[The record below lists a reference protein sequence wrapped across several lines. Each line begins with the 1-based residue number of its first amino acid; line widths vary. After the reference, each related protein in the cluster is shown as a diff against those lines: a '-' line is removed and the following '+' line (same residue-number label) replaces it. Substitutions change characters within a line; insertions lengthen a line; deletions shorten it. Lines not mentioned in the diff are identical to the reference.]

1 MIVEL
6 IDGKKYWCSKHT
18 MESEGYIYS
27 PVPPCTPWQGIL
39 QFAPDWIKTRH
50 MIIHSFHPESLEL
63 DYDSNACAVVSESDL
78 FETYEEAKQDFIKQ
92 ANLYVKDREAYLED
106 YKKFIDKFSQ
116 EATEETRWFIEP

>member
-1 MIVEL
+1 M
-6 IDGKKYWCSKHT
+6 
-18 MESEGYIYS
+18 
-27 PVPPCTPWQGIL
+27 
-39 QFAPDWIKTRH
+39 
-50 MIIHSFHPESLEL
+50 